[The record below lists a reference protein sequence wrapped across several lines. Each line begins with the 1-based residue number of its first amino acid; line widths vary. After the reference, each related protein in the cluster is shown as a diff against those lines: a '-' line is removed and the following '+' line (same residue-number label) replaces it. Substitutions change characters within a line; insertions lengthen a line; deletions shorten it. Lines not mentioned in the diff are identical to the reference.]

1 MGKDGTKIK
10 IHSEIQPPLKYIL
23 YPLLHDTIFFS
34 IFSQN
39 HHSHDLIPKILIVK
53 KKITNIICCTIFF
66 FVARPPN
73 FYIFFMQNKFTGHP
87 KMIPSLHYVDFAIV
101 MLKKI

>member
-34 IFSQN
+34 IFSHN

-53 KKITNIICCTIFF
+53 KNITNIICCTIFF
-66 FVARPPN
+66 LLQDLPTSTF
-73 FYIFFMQNKFTGHP
+73 FFMQNKYTGHP

>member
-53 KKITNIICCTIFF
+53 KKDHKHYLLHHIFF
-66 FVARPPN
+66 CCKTSQLLH
-73 FYIFFMQNKFTGHP
+73 FFMQNKYTGHP